1 MIDYTKE
8 FGKHTFRI
16 FISSTFADMHAER
29 DYLREHAFRRLSAE
43 LSKEGYGFSPVDL
56 RGSVE
61 ETYGDAER
69 NVFHMCLR
77 RVDDCRPRFVG
88 LVGDRYGWVC
98 YNEQIEHSATQENIR
113 LRHVVDDICGESGL
127 QKDEI
132 RDKSMTHIE
141 MIYGLK
147 QMERDECFFYF
158 RNALPF
164 ERMGRDKSLYCE
176 KPEKQKELKAWIKR
190 EFASLPG
197 HCHNYGATW
206 IGEGLPLTDLE
217 ELDRQVYQDLHDSL
231 MAEIAALQKTDAD
244 PQEAY
249 ISSLLA
255 SSLQRT
261 KLLDQLRDF
270 AMTSSSDH
278 CMLIVAKDGSGKST
292 LLAQLANRLQGE
304 DAVVLPHFAALNDEF
319 SEIITLYRRLTREL
333 ITNAGAQKLP
343 VLTITDDE
351 GDWREMFVT
360 RLAEAAASKRVILIV
375 DSIDQ
380 LHTTLANPMSFVGRL
395 PVNTVFIAS
404 GGPDFK
410 PPATMDIIPLV
421 VDNNELTDE
430 ELESMLTAYAE
441 VYGKT
446 LESGIRARAL
456 QKVRLA
462 GSSPLYAKLLI
473 DYIMRMTGAD
483 YRVYAGADAHRK
495 WMDNA
500 IDQLPASL
508 EGAFAQVLTRAR
520 ASYGNG
526 EVMCLVSLLSCVK
539 GGIRTAQLKAAMAA
553 MGIGISD
560 ITLFEIRD
568 ALSGYLRPDAD
579 ADWWRLEYPVLA
591 SAVTADY
598 GMEQIQALH
607 SAIVEVSTE
616 LDVRDVFKA
625 REFLYHCFMAR
636 DTRNGFMTDNIQNA
650 VEIYLCDMKFGMQEA
665 CRREMRQIR
674 IIMGMPG
681 GVEWLLHR
689 ISSFRTPAYPGG
701 ILRTLLREI
710 RIEKADVSLQ
720 QRQSIA
726 ARIRETFQ
734 IRGHFSNAPVS
745 GARYCQEQSWYCAAL
760 ITEGNL
766 YKEAKDDTRAREAFT
781 TAVRELTKL
790 QNDFPGDRGIEELI
804 MAAKSGANDTDSALA
819 IAVKRLTD
827 QPDDPTAHHDAGVAY
842 MKRAEEKGKTD
853 PHTAIADCDEAIRL
867 QERALELSERRIFTF
882 DTLFD
887 RDLATT
893 YTLRAKLKKRIS
905 DRTAFDDFEKA
916 LELMRTALRKRPE
929 DADRAKLLMHCVL
942 ETAALLNDPDAK
954 FALYEEGA
962 AAFEPLDAKSILD
975 DSLCNSFTAICSA
988 AATLSAQMQNPEG
1001 IIIWYTRCER
1011 ALKGGFEEDKKTPA
1025 SLAYRSIYLTLE
1037 NAYRYKGDT
1046 AKADDY
1052 KRRAQKIEDLL

>member
-16 FISSTFADMHAER
+16 FVSSTFADMHAER

-43 LSKEGYGFSPVDL
+43 LSQEGYGFMPIDL

-77 RVDDCRPRFVG
+77 RVDDCRPRFLG

-98 YNEQIEHSATQENIR
+98 YDEQIEHSADQEDIR
-113 LRHVVDDICGESGL
+113 LRQVVDDICGETGL
-127 QKDEI
+127 HKDEI

-147 QMERDECFFYF
+147 QTEREQCFFYF
-158 RNALPF
+158 RDALSF

-176 KPEKQKELKAWIKR
+176 NPKKQNELKAWIRR
-190 EFASLPG
+190 EFASMPD
-197 HCHNYGATW
+197 HCHNYGAKW
-206 IGEGLPLTDLE
+206 MGEGLPLTDLE

-231 MAEIAALQKTDAD
+231 MAEIAAIQKTDAD
-244 PQEAY
+244 PQEVY

-261 KLLDQLRDF
+261 KLLDQLRGF

-278 CMLIVAKDGSGKST
+278 CVLIAAKDGSGKST

-304 DAVVLPHFAALNDEF
+304 DAVVLSYFAALNDDY
-319 SEIITLYRRLTREL
+319 SEINTLYRRFTREL
-333 ITNAGAQKLP
+333 IASAGARKLP
-343 VLTITDDE
+343 ALTITDDE

-360 RLAEAAASKRVILIV
+360 RLSEAADSKRVILIV

-395 PVNTVFIAS
+395 PVNTVLIAS
-404 GGPDFK
+404 GGLEYK
-410 PPATMDIIPLV
+410 PPTAMDVIQLV
-421 VDNNELTDE
+421 IDNNELTNE
-430 ELESMLTAYAE
+430 ELEGMLTAYAE

-456 QKVRLA
+456 KKVRSA
-462 GSSPLYAKLLI
+462 GSSPLYARLLI

-483 YRVYAGADAHRK
+483 YRAYAGADAHRK

-500 IDQLPASL
+500 IDQLPASV
-508 EGAFAQVLTRAR
+508 EGAFAQVLARAR
-520 ASYGNG
+520 NSYGNG
-526 EVMCLVSLLSCVK
+526 EVMCLVSLLACVK

-568 ALSGYLRPDAD
+568 AISGYLRPDSD
-579 ADWWRLEYPVLA
+579 ADWWRLEYPVLS
-591 SAVTADY
+591 SAFTADY
-598 GMEQIQALH
+598 GIEQIQALH
-607 SAIVEVSTE
+607 SVIVQVSAE
-616 LDVRDVFKA
+616 LDVRDVFKT

-636 DTRNGFMTDNIQNA
+636 DRRSGFMAGDSQSA
-650 VEIYLCDMKFGMQEA
+650 AEIYLCDMKFGLQEA
-665 CRREMRQIR
+665 CRREMQQLR

-681 GVEWLLHR
+681 GVEWLLQL
-689 ISSFRTPAYPGG
+689 ISSFRTPSYPGG

-710 RIEKADVSLQ
+710 RTEKDDVSLQ

-726 ARIRETFQ
+726 AKIREIFQ
-734 IRGHFSNAPVS
+734 IRGHFCNAPVS
-745 GARYCQEQSWYCAAL
+745 GARYCQEQRWYCAAL
-760 ITEGNL
+760 ISEGNL
-766 YKEAKDDTRAREAFT
+766 YKDAKDETRAREAF
-781 TAVRELTKL
+781 AAAERELIKL
-790 QNDFPGDRGIEELI
+790 QNAFPGDKGIEELI
-804 MAAKSGANDTDSALA
+804 MAAKSGANDADSALA
-819 IAVKRLTD
+819 IAMKRLTD
-827 QPDDPTAHHDAGVAY
+827 QPDNPSAHHDAGVAY

-867 QERALELSERRIFTF
+867 QERALDLSKHRIFTF

-887 RDLATT
+887 RDLAIT
-893 YTLRAKLKKRIS
+893 YSLRARMKKCIS
-905 DRTAFDDFEKA
+905 DGTTLADFEKA
-916 LELMRTALRKRPE
+916 LELMRAALRKRPE
-929 DADRAKLLMHCVL
+929 DADRAKVFMHCVL

-962 AAFEPLDAKSILD
+962 AALEPLDAKSILD
-975 DSLCNSFTAICSA
+975 VPLCNLYVAICSEA
-988 AATLSAQMQNPEG
+988 AELSSQMHNPEG
-1001 IIIWYTRCER
+1001 MIIWYTRCER
-1011 ALKGGFEEDKKTPA
+1011 ALKGGFDEDERTAA
-1025 SLAYRSIYLTLE
+1025 SIAYRTIYLTLE
-1037 NAYRYKGDT
+1037 NAYRQQGDT

-1052 KRRAQKIEDLL
+1052 KRRAQQIEDLR